1 MHCFQRFVLIF
12 LCLALPIAAS
22 AETDPPTADTAASAS
37 IDMHYFYRTNC
48 SFCAQQSVFMESLSA
63 RFPRLVIHRY
73 NLDESGTRE
82 LLIAMAAEAGITL
95 ERIGVPMTFVE
106 GELFRGFIPATR
118 EGMELAVMMADLRLT
133 DEYGS
138 DADRSEPGKTTA
150 PGGTHPDGRIDV
162 PLLGVIDTAGIPL
175 ALAALVIGSLD
186 GLNVC
191 SIGALILI
199 LSLVISMNSR
209 RRIFFCGL
217 LFLLTTAAVYG
228 GLMFVWYGLF
238 NALVSRIRILELI
251 IGLAAL
257 AGGIWFFRRFL
268 LFLKYGPGCDIAENP
283 LIERLTGRLRTA
295 AASAA
300 GKTAA
305 ALALPV
311 LLVVFAAVITIVEL
325 PCSVALPLVFSAL
338 VGASGAGAAGSA
350 GYILLY
356 LFFYLLI
363 ELVIFTVAV
372 VTKKIWYGPEAA
384 TVWVTG
390 AAALIMAATGVYYL
404 LQAVRLWI

>member
-1 MHCFQRFVLIF
+1 
-12 LCLALPIAAS
+12 
-22 AETDPPTADTAASAS
+22 
-37 IDMHYFYRTNC
+37 
-48 SFCAQQSVFMESLSA
+48 MEDLSA

-73 NLDESGTRE
+73 NLDDAGSRE
-82 LLIAMAAEAGITL
+82 LLVTMAANTGITL

-106 GELFRGFIPATR
+106 GELFAGFIPATR
-118 EGMELAVMMADLRLT
+118 EGMELAVLMADIRLT
-133 DEYGS
+133 DEYGA
-138 DADRSEPGKTTA
+138 DADRPDTKTTTA
-150 PGGTHPDGRIDV
+150 PAGANTDGRIDV
-162 PLLGVIDTAGIPL
+162 PLIGVIDTAGIPL

-209 RRIFFCGL
+209 RRIFFYGL

-238 NALVSRIRILELI
+238 NALVSRIRVLELI

-257 AGGIWFFRRFL
+257 AGGIWFFRRFI
-268 LFLKYGPGCDIAENP
+268 LFLKYGPGCEIAVHP
-283 LIERLTGRLRTA
+283 FVDRLTQRLRRA
-295 AASAA
+295 IGSPA

-305 ALALPV
+305 TLAVPL

-325 PCSVALPLVFSAL
+325 PCSIALPVVFSGL
-338 VGASGAGAAGSA
+338 VGASGAGNAASA

-390 AAALIMAATGVYYL
+390 AAALIMAGTGVYYL
-404 LQAVRLWI
+404 LQAVKIWM